1 MGRMLIVIPD
11 DLERRLRKWIEKQ
24 YKGQVT
30 GFLSFTVR
38 DAIEQYLDEK
48 EKGEKGNGRGTGGRP
63 QAAREGAAKLRSQ
76 SDGWNR

>member
-48 EKGEKGNGRGTGGRP
+48 EKEEK
-63 QAAREGAAKLRSQ
+63 A
-76 SDGWNR
+76 